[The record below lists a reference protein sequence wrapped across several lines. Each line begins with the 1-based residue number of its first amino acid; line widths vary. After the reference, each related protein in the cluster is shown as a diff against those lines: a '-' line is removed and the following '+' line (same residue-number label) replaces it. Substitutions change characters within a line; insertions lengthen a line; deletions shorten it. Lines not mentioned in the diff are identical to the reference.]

1 MVALRERNDLSAKT
15 LEIII
20 LTATRTGEAIGAS
33 WSGIDLDSAVWTI
46 PANQM
51 KAGIE
56 HRVPLSRVTLTRL
69 RDLPRIKDN
78 EHVSPGQKPKRPL
91 SNMACLTLLKRM
103 ERMERKDI
111 TVHGFRST
119 FRDRTAE
126 QTSFPRE
133 VTEPALALTLK
144 DKAAYQHGD
153 LFEKRRKMMEA

>member
-15 LEIII
+15 LEFII
-20 LTATRTGEAIGAS
+20 LTATLTGEAIGAS
-33 WSGIDLDSAVWTI
+33 WSGIDLDSTVWTI

-56 HRVPLSRVTLTRL
+56 HRVPLSPVTLARL
-69 RDLPRIKDN
+69 RDLPHIKDN
-78 EHVSPGQKPKRPL
+78 EHVFPEQKPKRPL

-103 ERMERKDI
+103 GRKDI

-119 FRDRTAE
+119 FRDKTAE
-126 QTSFPRE
+126 QTAFLRE
-133 VTEPALALTLK
+133 VAEPALVHTLK